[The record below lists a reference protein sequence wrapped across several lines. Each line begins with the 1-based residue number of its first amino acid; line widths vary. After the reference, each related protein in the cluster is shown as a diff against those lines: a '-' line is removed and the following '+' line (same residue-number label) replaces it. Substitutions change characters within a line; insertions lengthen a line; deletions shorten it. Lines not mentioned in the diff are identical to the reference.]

1 MSGTAGLKYNFS
13 RNSSSE
19 SPLFERQLSNG
30 SVEQLEV
37 HQLRLLAESL
47 QQRVQKLERINL
59 DLEGRL
65 ETQAKQSMALEA
77 ECISIDRQW
86 KTRCEDLEQEI
97 AKWKAEFQSE
107 KVKGDRLREQLS
119 RSERELYGILQR
131 KYELMRGPA
140 KSTGG
145 VGRLSQSEAASS
157 LKRDNEWESSNG
169 DANHTNKTRE
179 SKKQREKRAL
189 SNLSDFLGF

>member
-30 SVEQLEV
+30 GVEQLEV
-37 HQLRLLAESL
+37 HQLRILAEQL

-86 KTRCEDLEQEI
+86 KARCEDLEQEI
-97 AKWKAEFQSE
+97 MKWKAEFQSE

-140 KSTGG
+140 KSTG
-145 VGRLSQSEAASS
+145 RPSQSEAASS
-157 LKRDNEWESSNG
+157 LKRDSEWDSSNG
-169 DANHTNKTRE
+169 DVNHTNKVPCRFRWQVL
-179 SKKQREKRAL
+179 K
-189 SNLSDFLGF
+189 